1 MSLRIAE
8 HAAISDT
15 GRQRRANEDSFL
27 DRPPLFVVADGMGG
41 AQAGEVASQMAAKA
55 FETGLDGALSPES
68 RLGRIVEQANSD
80 IHSLA
85 ASDDR
90 YQGMGTTLTAA
101 LVESDEVTI
110 VHVGDSRAYRFRA
123 DELTRLTKDHS
134 LVGEMVRRGA
144 LSEQDAERHPQRS
157 IITRALGP
165 EPQVE
170 ADILT
175 HSARSGDI
183 YLLCSD
189 GLTGMVDENSLAVV
203 LRRVA
208 SLQAAVVEMVRRANE
223 NGGID
228 NITVVAFRL
237 ADGAEDEAESEA
249 DKTVMG
255 IEPISQQTGASRSPG
270 APPSRRRVQPRP
282 QAIQEFDRSRRRRTR
297 AWLAA
302 VAVVVVV
309 AISIAG
315 AWVGTRQAYFLGIE
329 EHGLVALYRGTPY
342 EGPMGLKL
350 YQDEYVTS
358 TPAGELRP
366 ELRER
371 LLDHRLRSQD
381 DAYDLVRRLERG
393 QLRVAGE

>member
-1 MSLRIAE
+1 MSLRVAE

-27 DRPPLFVVADGMGG
+27 EQPPLFVVADGMGG
-41 AQAGEVASQMAAKA
+41 AQAGEVASRMAAKA
-55 FETGLDGALSPES
+55 FEPGLDSTLAPES

-85 ASDDR
+85 SSDDR

-101 LVESDEVTI
+101 LVEFDEVTI
-110 VHVGDSRAYRFRA
+110 AHVGDSRAYRFRA

-144 LSEQDAERHPQRS
+144 LSEEDAERHPQRS

-165 EPQVE
+165 EAQVE
-170 ADILT
+170 VDVLT
-175 HSARSGDI
+175 HRARPGDI

-189 GLTGMVDENSLAVV
+189 GLTGMVDEHSLAVV
-203 LRRVA
+203 LRSA
-208 SLQAAVVEMVRRANE
+208 GSLQAAVTEMVRRANE
-223 NGGID
+223 NGGVD
-228 NITVVAFRL
+228 NITAVAFRL
-237 ADGAEDEAESEA
+237 ADSAEDVAESEG

-255 IEPISQQTGASRSPG
+255 IEPFSQQTGGGQVPSR
-270 APPSRRRVQPRP
+270 SRRRVQPRP
-282 QAIQEFDRSRRRRTR
+282 QAIQEFDRSQHRRTR
-297 AWLAA
+297 VWLAA
-302 VAVVVVV
+302 LAVVVVI

-358 TPAGELRP
+358 TPASELSP

-393 QLRVAGE
+393 QLQVAGE